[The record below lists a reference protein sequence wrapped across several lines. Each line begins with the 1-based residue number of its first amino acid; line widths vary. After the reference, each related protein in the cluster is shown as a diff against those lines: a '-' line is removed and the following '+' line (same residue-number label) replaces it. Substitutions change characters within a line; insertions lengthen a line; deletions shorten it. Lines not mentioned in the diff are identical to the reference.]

1 MKSTVNDN
9 WKKDRIASA
18 HRGENPMV
26 LAKLNSGFAV
36 IGDAQFLPG
45 YSLLLTF

>member
-1 MKSTVNDN
+1 MNTKMNDG

-26 LAKLNSGFAV
+26 LCDRRYTISSGLLSSFA
-36 IGDAQFLPG
+36 L
-45 YSLLLTF
+45 